1 MLAARLKNI
10 FFTMLAIKI
19 VGISLSFVFWCYTIL
34 RSPPSSDDD
43 DVVVTVFFLMAVFF
57 LALIGFAVI
66 FYKKTIRF
74 HNFHSITSETFRTA
88 QITMF
93 LIGAVFWVLSE
104 LYGTEQTSL
113 VVAGFT
119 ILSMLLIG
127 VLHGIGSILLR
138 ILYNLPRNKL
148 NVLALGMN
156 SRTREFCQIVHDT
169 PHLGAEVRGYLD
181 VREMENAPV
190 PYLGAID
197 NLGVIMRTEVID
209 LAFIFLPIRSFYDT
223 VDIII
228 ETCGFYGVTSCIV
241 GNIFE
246 AENVKKQP
254 FGINDFGNIAFSS
267 TSVDYIGLWTKR
279 MLDVVASAIGLL
291 LLSPMLAAVAV
302 YIKCVSRGPVFFRQ
316 ERMGLNKR
324 TFRMLKFR
332 TMVPDAEKRLEE
344 LDHLNEADGPAFKI
358 ANDPRLIPGGSFL
371 RRHSLDEFPQLWNV
385 LRGDMS
391 LVGPR
396 PLSRRDFDLLEE
408 DWQRKR
414 FSMRP
419 GLTCIW
425 QVSGRNEVS
434 FMQWMRMDLEYIEK
448 WSLGLDLVLILK
460 TIRAVFVGTGR

>member
-1 MLAARLKNI
+1 MLAARLRNI
-10 FFTMLAIKI
+10 FVTMLAIQI
-19 VGISLSFVFWCYTIL
+19 VGISLSFVFWCYIIL
-34 RSPPSSDDD
+34 RSPTVPAGA
-43 DVVVTVFFLMAVFF
+43 VMATVFFLMAVFF
-57 LALIGFAVI
+57 LAMISFTVI
-66 FYKKTIRF
+66 FYKKMIRF
-74 HNFHSITSETFRTA
+74 HNFHSVTSESFTAA
-88 QITMF
+88 QIALFLVGVVFWLLSELHWAEGTSVVIAGFTLLSMF
-93 LIGAVFWVLSE
+93 LITL
-104 LYGTEQTSL
+104 
-113 VVAGFT
+113 
-119 ILSMLLIG
+119 
-127 VLHGIGSILLR
+127 LHGIGTCLLR
-138 ILYNLPRNKL
+138 RLYNLPRNKL
-148 NVLALGMN
+148 GVLALGMN
-156 SRTREFCQIVHDT
+156 SRTREFCQIIRDT

-181 VREMENAPV
+181 VREMEDAPV
-190 PYLGAID
+190 PYLGTID

-209 LAFIFLPIRSFYDT
+209 MAFIFLPIRSFYDT

-254 FGINDFGNIAFSS
+254 FSINDFGNIAFSS
-267 TSVDYIGLWTKR
+267 TSVDYIGLWSKR
-279 MLDVVASAIGLL
+279 MLDILASALGML
-291 LLSPMLAAVAV
+291 LLSPMLAAVALYV
-302 YIKCVSRGPVFFRQ
+302 KCVSRGPVFFRQ

-324 TFRMLKFR
+324 TFQMLKFR
-332 TMVPDAEKRLEE
+332 TMTPDAEKRQGDLS
-344 LDHLNEADGPAFKI
+344 HMNEADGPAFKI

-396 PLSRRDFDLLEE
+396 PLSRRDYDLLEQ

-425 QVSGRNEVS
+425 QVSGRNEVT
-434 FMQWMRMDLEYIEK
+434 FMQWMQMDLDYIDR
-448 WSLGLDLVLILK
+448 WSLTLDLVLILK